1 MLKEVTS
8 LFLVL
13 ALIFSIAI
21 PVSATEVENPTN
33 STAFDIKKV
42 VESGNQ
48 EQIIVLD
55 SGEKIT
61 VGIEFIPAPQPY
73 DIETNRYDISDGE
86 WKIYFYTGIGNFSY
100 KIYISNKKI
109 TDAYE
114 PWYLTVGVDCTG
126 ASLSYTSTRATMYCT
141 FATPIWDLVTWSG
154 YIYATIQG
162 DELVISIL

>member
-55 SGEKIT
+55 SGDQI
-61 VGIEFIPAPQPY
+61 
-73 DIETNRYDISDGE
+73 
-86 WKIYFYTGIGNFSY
+86 
-100 KIYISNKKI
+100 
-109 TDAYE
+109 
-114 PWYLTVGVDCTG
+114 
-126 ASLSYTSTRATMYCT
+126 
-141 FATPIWDLVTWSG
+141 
-154 YIYATIQG
+154 
-162 DELVISIL
+162 